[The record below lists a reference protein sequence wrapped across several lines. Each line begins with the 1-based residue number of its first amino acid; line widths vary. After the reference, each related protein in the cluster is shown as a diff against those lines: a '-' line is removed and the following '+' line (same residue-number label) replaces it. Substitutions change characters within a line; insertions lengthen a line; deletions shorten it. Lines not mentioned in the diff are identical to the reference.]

1 MTDLEENQQRPPSRS
16 ARKRA
21 AQAVEELAHKL
32 SELPPATFAALPLTP
47 HLRKE
52 AEAVRAI
59 RSHGARKRQVKHLAG
74 LLREEPE
81 QQEEVLAFL
90 GGVSERQLQKQE
102 EFHLLEALRDR
113 LCHEEDHTAALEEC
127 VRRFPSLDEHRT
139 RKLAQSARTHG
150 DKQAARALFRLL
162 RQAMEEDGGTQPE
175 P

>member
-90 GGVSERQLQKQE
+90 GGVSERQLQKQQ

-113 LCHEEDHTAALEEC
+113 LCHEEDLAAAVEEC
-127 VRRFPSLDEHRT
+127 VRRFPSLDERRT
-139 RKLAQSARTHG
+139 RQLAQSARTHG